1 MSTSASDSPPA
12 TGRNPRFHQ
21 IREYYDKNEHR
32 LAITFFVGGFFFDLI
47 TLDRIDSVV
56 TVGQQ
61 VAYLSL
67 ILLVMMQMFFEETRP
82 PFTTDKMFVLKR
94 WYYDYR
100 TAMIHFFF
108 GNLLN
113 LYTIFF
119 FKSSSL
125 LVSFFFMIFM
135 VLLLVANE
143 SQKFKTLGLTFKFGL
158 LSLCFL
164 CFFAYIVPTFLGQM
178 GLLVFLFSMLIGC
191 LPLVGV
197 GWWIQTYRTAV
208 FDKAK
213 SQILVPLGIVLC
225 SFLGLYYLK
234 LIPPVPLSIP
244 FIGVYHSVE
253 RVPEGFKLAHER
265 PWWKFWHNG
274 DQFFLAQSS
283 DKIFVF
289 FRVFSPARFADQVLV
304 RWYWH
309 DNRLG
314 WVLQD
319 SIPIKIHGG
328 REDGFRGYG
337 AKGNYQP
344 GSWKVQVETVD
355 EREIGRVYFEL
366 DIAPAGPRTFQYE
379 VM

>member
-1 MSTSASDSPPA
+1 VDSLGKETASNTA
-12 TGRNPRFHQ
+12 RLPRLNQ
-21 IREYYDKNEHR
+21 IREYYDKNEHK
-32 LAITFFVGGFFFDLI
+32 LAIGFFVGGFIFDI
-47 TLDRIDSVV
+47 VTLDRIDSWF
-56 TVGQQ
+56 TIGQQ
-61 VAYLSL
+61 VVYLAV
-67 ILLVMMQMFFEETRP
+67 ILAALMQMFFEETRP
-82 PFTTDKMFVLKR
+82 PFTTENMFFLKR

-100 TAMIHFFF
+100 TAVVHFFF

-125 LVSFFFMIFM
+125 LVSFFFLIGLVF
-135 VLLLVANE
+135 LLVANE
-143 SQKFKTLGLTFKFGL
+143 SARFKSLGLAFKFSL

-164 CFFAYIVPTFLGQM
+164 SFFAYIVPTFLGQM
-178 GLLVFLFSMLIGC
+178 GLLIFLFSMLIGC
-191 LPLVGV
+191 LPLVAV
-197 GWWIQTYRTAV
+197 GWWIQTYVPEV

-213 SQILVPLGIVLC
+213 SQILVPLGFVLC
-225 SFLGLYYLK
+225 GFLGLYYLK

-244 FIGVYHSVE
+244 YIGVYHSVE
-253 RVPEGFKLAHER
+253 KDAQGYKLGHER

-274 DQFFLAQSS
+274 DQFFMAQAQ
-283 DKIFVF
+283 DKIYVF

-309 DNRLG
+309 DNRKG

-328 REDGFRGYG
+328 REEGFRGYG
-337 AKGNYQP
+337 VKGNYQP
-344 GSWKVQVETVD
+344 GSWKVQVETQD

-366 DIAPAGPRTFQYE
+366 EIAPQSPRTFQFD